1 MSNDPFADVERLAT
15 AFTDMTG
22 QMKRLTRGQKAS
34 RHIIVWLTVSV
45 ALDIILSI
53 SLALVVFIGHNNSVN
68 QDNSIRASNVNSC
81 NLNNANRLETLQVFS
96 DMIKLPSISAP
107 QYQTGKAKAIQ
118 QAGYLKL
125 NTELKEAFAPRNCVA
140 LYGQK

>member
-107 QYQTGKAKAIQ
+107 Q
-118 QAGYLKL
+118 
-125 NTELKEAFAPRNCVA
+125 
-140 LYGQK
+140 